1 MLIRLVRG
9 QPRTGDVVLS
19 RSRPT
24 SDGGHYSASPEANL
38 RGRCY
43 FVHSRPTLDAQ
54 GESRTGDA
62 VPSRPRPTSDG
73 RHCFV
78 SPEANLE
85 REMQFLLAQGQ
96 PQARDAI
103 MTRPRL
109 TSDGSA
115 ETLHGPLDRPLDD
128 LPSKACPRVTTRL
141 DELDLGRRIP
151 NDQVMRRRSA
161 DTSGREVE
169 HTRRARYPEITRM
182 KGN

>member
-1 MLIRLVRG
+1 MGDTIPSH
-9 QPRTGDVVLS
+9 PRPALG
-19 RSRPT
+19 
-24 SDGGHYSASPEANL
+24 
-38 RGRCY
+38 
-43 FVHSRPTLDAQ
+43 
-54 GESRTGDA
+54 GDA
-62 VPSRPRPTSDG
+62 VPSRPRPALGGDAVLSRPRPTSDG
-73 RHCFV
+73 RRSSVSPEANLGWEMRFCLARGQPLGERRSFV